1 MATLMSSARD
11 SYRRW
16 WVLTLAVMN
25 ALYGSAYVL
34 GGVAATPSLQL
45 MARVVPMRWWGAALV
60 LVGVLFFARQHLY
73 AGVLGAAI
81 WAMFAITSAI
91 TLVQGT
97 TPAAGGVFLVA
108 GVTVLHLLVSW
119 GVLAGYATDGER

>member
-1 MATLMSSARD
+1 MTAARD
-11 SYRRW
+11 RYRRW
-16 WVLTLAVMN
+16 WVLTLATTN
-25 ALYGSAYVL
+25 ILYGSAYL
-34 GGVAATPSLQL
+34 AGGPATAPSLQL
-45 MARVVPMRWWGAALV
+45 MERVVSMRWWGAALV
-60 LVGVLFFARQHLY
+60 AVGVLFLSRQHLY

-97 TPAAGGVFLVA
+97 SPAAGGVFLVA

-119 GVLAGYATDGER
+119 GVLAGYAADGER